1 MVVEDEYENKN
12 VKNSQ
17 TSKVN
22 NFYLVVVEGKG
33 FCVSSIEYLELM
45 FYVICMWWSMYTYSL
60 IHTHIPL
67 SYASK
72 VLNIK

>member
-12 VKNSQ
+12 FENSQ

-33 FCVSSIEYLELM
+33 FCVSSMEYLELM
-45 FYVICMWWSMYTYSL
+45 FYVICM
-60 IHTHIPL
+60 
-67 SYASK
+67 
-72 VLNIK
+72 

>member
-12 VKNSQ
+12 FENSQ

-33 FCVSSIEYLELM
+33 FCVSSMEYLRVNVLCDL
-45 FYVICMWWSMYTYSL
+45 YVMEYVYILSN
-60 IHTHIPL
+60 THIPL